1 MRKRLKC
8 NLNTYAE
15 ILLYICVQNI
25 EFNIDRYITSQAL
38 VTTSPTVILTSVPN
52 IGTTA

>member
-15 ILLYICVQNI
+15 ILLYICVH
-25 EFNIDRYITSQAL
+25 IDRYITSQAL